1 MIESAL
7 NAKQWSKRP
16 QLRCLGLGSPSESRS
31 ARLQLAFILEIM
43 MRINIPVEDAVFY
56 DPVFT
61 AEDMNGMQALGLS
74 VINGDEAKVALHP
87 LPGPTILFMPHC
99 DIELHQK
106 VLESNWSFSG
116 LRKLLMIGNPLEQ
129 YPLTT
134 EKEQLE
140 TVFSAVGAIVFST
153 LQTLGQ

>member
-1 MIESAL
+1 MRRRYDFASVYHL
-7 NAKQWSKRP
+7 LSPAKW
-16 QLRCLGLGSPSESRS
+16 
-31 ARLQLAFILEIM
+31 F
-43 MRINIPVEDAVFY
+43 V
-56 DPVFT
+56 
-61 AEDMNGMQALGLS
+61 QA
-74 VINGDEAKVALHP
+74 ALHP

-106 VLESNWSFSG
+106 VMESNWSFSG

-140 TVFSAVGAIVFST
+140 TVFSAVGAIAHCRHWDSRAIPDT
-153 LQTLGQ
+153 LSDDKAFVALCVQYIRCDIDENELSALFAKE

>member
-1 MIESAL
+1 
-7 NAKQWSKRP
+7 
-16 QLRCLGLGSPSESRS
+16 
-31 ARLQLAFILEIM
+31 M
-43 MRINIPVEDAVFY
+43 MRVNIPVEDAVFY

-74 VINGDEAKVALHP
+74 VINGDEAKAALHP

-134 EKEQLE
+134 EKERLE
-140 TVFSAVGAIVFST
+140 TVFSAVGAIAHCRHWDSRAIPDT
-153 LQTLGQ
+153 LSDDKAFVALCVQYIRCDIDENEVSALFAKE